1 VSPAGTPFAY
11 FDCFAGVAGDMVLG
25 ALLDA
30 GASERVLREGLDG
43 LGLDPFELEIGAAA
57 RGGIG
62 ATQVTVRAHGRT
74 RGTWTDLRELLSG
87 AELAEPVRRR
97 ALATFGRLAEAE
109 GRVHRVAPEAIQFHE
124 VGAVD
129 AVVDV
134 VGAALLL
141 HDLGVTEVWASP
153 VATGTGLVHGEHGVL
168 PVPAPAVL
176 ELLRGAPLHAGG
188 VEAELT
194 TPTGAAILAA
204 SVSRFA
210 ELPPLRLARVGY
222 GAGSRTHR
230 ELPNLLRVILGER
243 VGEEPDGDGG
253 LVLEANIDDMTPELA
268 PWVVD
273 RLLEAG
279 AADVWLTPI
288 HMKKGRPGI
297 ILSVLCPPGA
307 EAGLRGVLWR
317 ETSTL
322 GVRGLPV
329 RKWMLE
335 RRIVEVEV
343 LGGKARVK
351 LGLDQGTVVN
361 VSPEFADCA
370 RLAAETGQPLKEVM
384 ARAQAAAQATL
395 DAERAAGNAEP
406 LSAEPPEDGPGP
418 AAGGGTR
425 PARGDAAGP
434 AAG

>member
-1 VSPAGTPFAY
+1 
-11 FDCFAGVAGDMVLG
+11 
-25 ALLDA
+25 
-30 GASERVLREGLDG
+30 
-43 LGLDPFELEIGAAA
+43 
-57 RGGIG
+57 
-62 ATQVTVRAHGRT
+62 
-74 RGTWTDLRELLSG
+74 
-87 AELAEPVRRR
+87 
-97 ALATFGRLAEAE
+97 
-109 GRVHRVAPEAIQFHE
+109 
-124 VGAVD
+124 
-129 AVVDV
+129 
-134 VGAALLL
+134 
-141 HDLGVTEVWASP
+141 
-153 VATGTGLVHGEHGVL
+153 
-168 PVPAPAVL
+168 VPAPAVL
-176 ELLRGAPLHAGG
+176 ELLRGAPLHGGG

-204 SVSRFA
+204 SASRFD

-222 GAGSRTHR
+222 GAGSRAHH

-243 VGEEPDGDGG
+243 VGQDSGGGDGG

-335 RRIVEVEV
+335 RRTVEVEV

-361 VSPEFADCA
+361 VAPEFADCA

-395 DAERAAGNAEP
+395 DAERAAGDAEP
-406 LSAEPPEDGPGP
+406 LSAEPPEDEPEL

-425 PARGDAAGP
+425 PARGDATDP